1 MLINKFFNLNQY
13 LIMSLILCK
22 ECNSEISS
30 EAFDCPKCGAK
41 LRNPQ
46 RSFFGKI
53 VKFGFIGFNILM
65 LIWMV
70 SYGLQIGDMMNT
82 ATSQAEKTGT
92 TIGSGIGI
100 MFLSIIW
107 IAGDVVLGFT
117 MLLTKPKK

>member
-1 MLINKFFNLNQY
+1 MALIH
-13 LIMSLILCK
+13 CK

-46 RSFFGKI
+46 RTLFGKI
-53 VKFGFIGFNILM
+53 IKYIFIGFNILM
-65 LIWMV
+65 LIWMI
-70 SYGLQIGDMMNT
+70 SYGIQIGDMMNT
-82 ATSQAEKTGT
+82 ASSQAERTGT
-92 TIGSGIGI
+92 TIGSGFGI
-100 MFLSIIW
+100 MFLLFVW